1 MQDLKDFT
9 QDVHYEN
16 FRKKKLLE
24 GSPAAIGMAPG
35 VPGMETSPGGNAAQ
49 QMMLEKEKQVYNIAN
64 HVTCHMISLS
74 PPFSSLRRCVDRWP
88 CCKHSCSRPSTATP
102 SDLVTSWII

>member
-24 GSPAAIGMAPG
+24 GSPAASYGGGAPG
-35 VPGMETSPGGNAAQ
+35 IEAAPANAAQ
-49 QMMLEKEKQVYNIAN
+49 QLMLEKERQVG
-64 HVTCHMISLS
+64 HMTCHML
-74 PPFSSLRRCVDRWP
+74 
-88 CCKHSCSRPSTATP
+88 
-102 SDLVTSWII
+102 

>member
-24 GSPAAIGMAPG
+24 GSPAASYGMAPG
-35 VPGMETSPGGNAAQ
+35 MAPVDVSPAGGNAADIMRQKEQ
-49 QMMLEKEKQVYNIAN
+49 QVGHITWHNN
-64 HVTCHMISLS
+64 HKWLYCN
-74 PPFSSLRRCVDRWP
+74 
-88 CCKHSCSRPSTATP
+88 
-102 SDLVTSWII
+102 SDIP

>member
-24 GSPAAIGMAPG
+24 GSPAAATGGFA
-35 VPGMETSPGGNAAQ
+35 VPTGMEASPANAQ
-49 QMMLEKEKQVYNIAN
+49 QLEGQVGHMTYNILLKN
-64 HVTCHMISLS
+64 SL
-74 PPFSSLRRCVDRWP
+74 L
-88 CCKHSCSRPSTATP
+88 
-102 SDLVTSWII
+102 L

>member
-24 GSPAAIGMAPG
+24 GSPAGSYTMAPGMAPG
-35 VPGMETSPGGNAAQ
+35 IEASPGNAAQ
-49 QMMLEKEKQVYNIAN
+49 QLMLEKEKQVG
-64 HVTCHMISLS
+64 HMTCHMIS
-74 PPFSSLRRCVDRWP
+74 
-88 CCKHSCSRPSTATP
+88 T
-102 SDLVTSWII
+102 

>member
-24 GSPAAIGMAPG
+24 GTSPMPMGAGIEASPAA
-35 VPGMETSPGGNAAQ
+35 SDAQ
-49 QMMLEKEKQVYNIAN
+49 KIMLEKEKQVYMS
-64 HVTCHMISLS
+64 H
-74 PPFSSLRRCVDRWP
+74 DQ
-88 CCKHSCSRPSTATP
+88 SR
-102 SDLVTSWII
+102 D

>member
-24 GSPAAIGMAPG
+24 GSPGLPAGMAEAAPG
-35 VPGMETSPGGNAAQ
+35 AAAQ
-49 QMMLEKEKQVYNIAN
+49 QLMIEKEKQVS
-64 HVTCHMISLS
+64 HMVRSH
-74 PPFSSLRRCVDRWP
+74 D
-88 CCKHSCSRPSTATP
+88 
-102 SDLVTSWII
+102 

>member
-24 GSPAAIGMAPG
+24 GSPA
-35 VPGMETSPGGNAAQ
+35 GGNYAMPAGVGEASPANAQ
-49 QMMLEKEKQVYNIAN
+49 ILEGQVG
-64 HVTCHMISLS
+64 HMTHHMTYTL
-74 PPFSSLRRCVDRWP
+74 
-88 CCKHSCSRPSTATP
+88 
-102 SDLVTSWII
+102 

>member
-24 GSPAAIGMAPG
+24 GSPAASFGMAPG
-35 VPGMETSPGGNAAQ
+35 GIEASPANAAQ
-49 QMMLEKEKQVYNIAN
+49 QLMLEKEKQVHYY
-64 HVTCHMISLS
+64 
-74 PPFSSLRRCVDRWP
+74 
-88 CCKHSCSRPSTATP
+88 
-102 SDLVTSWII
+102 

>member
-24 GSPAAIGMAPG
+24 GSPAAGGYAMPASVG
-35 VPGMETSPGGNAAQ
+35 EASPANAQ
-49 QMMLEKEKQVYNIAN
+49 ILEGQVG
-64 HVTCHMISLS
+64 HMT
-74 PPFSSLRRCVDRWP
+74 
-88 CCKHSCSRPSTATP
+88 HHMTYM
-102 SDLVTSWII
+102 

>member
-24 GSPAAIGMAPG
+24 GSPAASYGMAPG
-35 VPGMETSPGGNAAQ
+35 MAPGMPPVDVSPAGGNAADIMRLKEQ
-49 QMMLEKEKQVYNIAN
+49 QVGHMTYHN
-64 HVTCHMISLS
+64 HKFNDGIHIQ
-74 PPFSSLRRCVDRWP
+74 
-88 CCKHSCSRPSTATP
+88 
-102 SDLVTSWII
+102 